1 MTRLQRENIV
11 VRLQHLASLPDI
23 VMELL
28 SSFASEDFEVN
39 DIARKISYDQ
49 ALSARVLR
57 VANSSFF
64 GLPGKISTIQ
74 EAIVLL
80 GFRAVRSMV
89 LAVSMSNAFKTDH
102 CRGFNA
108 HDHQRHCLGA
118 SIVAWNLAD
127 MVGCSR
133 DLAFTAG
140 LLHDVGQLAL
150 ASNFPQEYGNAL
162 AYQRQHDCFI
172 TTAEREILGMDH
184 AEVGGVLAEI
194 WHFPKPLRL
203 AVAGHHLPTTDSQ
216 DPLAGLM
223 HLADVTA
230 HALGMA
236 QSPDEQV
243 MPLDPEVWRRLG
255 GDWATFRKQLPTI
268 ERNFTETC
276 RLFLA

>member
-1 MTRLQRENIV
+1 MTQLQRENIV

-28 SSFASEDFEVN
+28 SSFASDDFEVN
-39 DIARKISYDQ
+39 DIARKISCDQ

-64 GLPGKISTIQ
+64 GLPGKVSTIQ
-74 EAIVLL
+74 EAVVVL

-89 LAVSMSNAFKTDH
+89 LAVSMSNAFRTEH

-118 SIVAWNLAD
+118 SVAAWHLAG
-127 MVGCSR
+127 MIGCSR

-150 ASNFPQEYGNAL
+150 ASNFPLEYGSVL

-172 TTAEREILGMDH
+172 TTAEREVLGLDH
-184 AEVGGVLAEI
+184 AEVGGLLAEI
-194 WHFPKPLRL
+194 WHFPKSLRV
-203 AVAGHHLPTTDSQ
+203 AVAEHHQPALDGG
-216 DPLAGLM
+216 DALAGLM

-230 HALGMA
+230 HGLGLA

-243 MPLDPEVWRRLG
+243 MPLDPGVWQRLG
-255 GDWATFRKQLPTI
+255 GDWAAFRKLLPTI
-268 ERNFTETC
+268 ERNFAETC
-276 RLFLA
+276 QILL